1 MENPTDTTDT
11 HHIPDAHSFAR
22 WVRAVDRLLWQER
35 AAALTADDISP
46 RDARLLHVLASDH
59 ASTLLA
65 HLSHRGKRLR
75 RLAERGW
82 VAEAD
87 GTWSLTDAGR
97 AAADRLAQRANELGS
112 RPSEAVSTDEL
123 AAASRTLEAVARAL
137 GWREGESRE
146 GRHPH
151 HPGGFGPRG
160 HRFGH
165 GRHGFG
171 PGAHGF
177 GPRERVHGGR
187 DRHGDDVAD
196 RDSRHGDAESAYE
209 RGFAAGFSEGRTAA
223 SA

>member
-11 HHIPDAHSFAR
+11 HHTPDAHSFAR

-35 AAALTADDISP
+35 AAALTADDIGP
-46 RDARLLHVLASDH
+46 RDARVLHVLTSDH
-59 ASTLLA
+59 ASKLLA
-65 HLSHRGKRLR
+65 HLSHGGKRLR

-82 VAEAD
+82 VAEAN

-97 AAADRLAQRANELGS
+97 AAADRLAQRTEELTA
-112 RPSEAVSTDEL
+112 RLSEAVSSDEL
-123 AAASRTLEAVARAL
+123 AAASTTLEAVARTL

-146 GRHPH
+146 GHAH
-151 HPGGFGPRG
+151 HPGGFGPRA

-171 PGAHGF
+171 PGEHGF
-177 GPRERVHGGR
+177 GPRERLRGGVA
-187 DRHGDDVAD
+187 RHGDGFVD
-196 RDSRHGDAESAYE
+196 RDARRADAESAYE
-209 RGFAAGFSEGRTAA
+209 RGFAAGFAEGRTAA

>member
-1 MENPTDTTDT
+1 MENPTDTTAT

-22 WVRAVDRLLWQER
+22 WVRAADRLLWQEH

-65 HLSHRGKRLR
+65 HLSHGGKRLR

-97 AAADRLAQRANELGS
+97 AAADRLGQRANELGS
-112 RPSEAVSTDEL
+112 RLSEAVSTDDL
-123 AAASRTLEAVARAL
+123 AAASTTLEAVARAL

-151 HPGGFGPRG
+151 HPGGFDPRG

-171 PGAHGF
+171 PG
-177 GPRERVHGGR
+177 ERVRGGGGR
-187 DRHGDDVAD
+187 AGDRCAD
-196 RDSRHGDAESAYE
+196 RDSRHGDAENAYE